1 MYLINKTEKING
13 SLLEKYKVL
22 VGISDKIQER
32 NLKRD
37 LCWWKVQKAFPKE
50 ILAQP
55 YYISIVL
62 RPVSP
67 EFSPIGGE

>member
-37 LCWWKVQKAFPKE
+37 LC
-50 ILAQP
+50 
-55 YYISIVL
+55 
-62 RPVSP
+62 
-67 EFSPIGGE
+67 